1 MATNYERFVEMCG
14 IVDIRWISDD
24 PNFYAEP
31 EDLFEKEN
39 EGLLD
44 WWALCILIDNKV
56 LVADRLLIRVE

>member
-44 WWALCILIDNKV
+44 W
-56 LVADRLLIRVE
+56 